1 MPRGGGRRGGF
12 GGSRGGG
19 RRAAGGSRA
28 RSMARMMAVK
38 RQMRM
43 RRRRRR
49 RMLLLVGGMAV
60 LGYAG
65 YKLSQRNV
73 QRVEEHTGE
82 KADELTDEQLEQ
94 AMDQLGIEK
103 ETMTDEE
110 WAEAEKADAQ
120 PSYLDELER
129 LGELHKQGILTEEEF
144 TAKKKDLLGL

>member
-1 MPRGGGRRGGF
+1 
-12 GGSRGGG
+12 
-19 RRAAGGSRA
+19 
-28 RSMARMMAVK
+28 MARMMAVR

-65 YKLSQRNV
+65 YKLSQRDV
-73 QRVEEHTGE
+73 KRVEEHTGQE
-82 KADELTDEQLEQ
+82 ADELTDEQLEQ

-110 WAEAEKADAQ
+110 WAEAQKADAQ

-129 LGELHKQGILTEEEF
+129 LGELHKQGILTDEEF
-144 TAKKKDLLGL
+144 SGKKKDLLGL

>member
-1 MPRGGGRRGGF
+1 MPRGGGRRG
-12 GGSRGGG
+12 GGG

-28 RSMARMMAVK
+28 RGMARMMAVR

-65 YKLSQRNV
+65 YKMSQKDV
-73 QRVEEHTGE
+73 QRVEEQTGQ

-110 WAEAEKADAQ
+110 WAAAEKADAQ
-120 PSYLDELER
+120 TSYVDELER
-129 LGELHKQGILTEEEF
+129 LADLNKQGILTDEEF
-144 TAKKKDLLGL
+144 AAKKKELLGL

>member
-1 MPRGGGRRGGF
+1 
-12 GGSRGGG
+12 
-19 RRAAGGSRA
+19 
-28 RSMARMMAVK
+28 MARMMAVR

-73 QRVEEHTGE
+73 QRVEEHTGQ

-129 LGELHKQGILTEEEF
+129 LGELHKQGILTDEEF
-144 TAKKKDLLGL
+144 SAKKKDLLGL

>member
-1 MPRGGGRRGGF
+1 MPRGGGRRGG
-12 GGSRGGG
+12 S
-19 RRAAGGSRA
+19 RAAGRSRA
-28 RSMARMMAVK
+28 RSSGRRMAVR
-38 RQMRM
+38 RQMR

-65 YKLSQRNV
+65 YKMSQKDV
-73 QRVEEHTGE
+73 QRVEEHTGQQ
-82 KADELTDEQLEQ
+82 ADELTDEQLEQ

-120 PSYLDELER
+120 SSYLDELER
-129 LGELHKQGILTEEEF
+129 LGELHKQGILTDEEF
-144 TAKKKDLLGL
+144 AAKKKDLLDQ

>member
-1 MPRGGGRRGGF
+1 MTGRR
-12 GGSRGGG
+12 
-19 RRAAGGSRA
+19 
-28 RSMARMMAVK
+28 MAVR

-60 LGYAG
+60 VGYAG
-65 YKLSQRNV
+65 YKMSKKDV

-94 AMDQLGIEK
+94 AMEQLGIEQ
-103 ETMTDEE
+103 ETMSDEE
-110 WAEAEKADAQ
+110 WAAAEKADTE

-129 LGELHKQGILTEEEF
+129 LGALRDQGILTDEEF
-144 TAKKKDLLGL
+144 ETKKKQLLDQ